1 MGDSCLSFSALNDSL
16 QAGRNQLRSF
26 RKADGSKKH
35 SAAWCNITGTRPNSF
50 GCSQHLTTSSSGKM
64 GNFVQTQEDAMV
76 GWHHQLRGHES
87 EQTPGD
93 HEGQGSL
100 CVLQFTGSQRA
111 GHDLATEQE
120 VS

>member
-1 MGDSCLSFSALNDSL
+1 MGDSYWSFSALNDSL
-16 QAGRNQLRSF
+16 QVGRNQLRSF
-26 RKADGSKKH
+26 RKADGSKKY
-35 SAAWCNITGTRPNSF
+35 STTWCNITGIRLNSVV
-50 GCSQHLTTSSSGKM
+50 CSQHLTTSSSGKM

-76 GWHHQLRGHES
+76 GWHHQLHGHEF

-93 HEGQGSL
+93 HEEQGSL
-100 CVLQFTGSQRA
+100 CVLQFMGSQRV